1 MPYICPV
8 CSKFFYSQSQ
18 NCIQCDTCRGWV
30 HHDNRLKC
38 SGLTDAEYEE
48 HMKDEFKP
56 YECDHCV
63 AVKIAEENKSI
74 FVQLPFPV
82 ECEGNI
88 FGKPTEKIK
97 PDVSSLTPDQLKK
110 FIKNCDAIQDQ
121 LDTEKDDDEK
131 LVSTSVNSKYY
142 NINKFNKIRFDEKSK
157 FGLMHVNIASLN
169 LHIDDLRSVLSRL
182 KLDFDVIGI
191 SEHKIKRGCTPSN
204 NINITGYDEFKF
216 EPTDTTHGGAGFY
229 IKSGL
234 NYNVRYDLNLNDSPH
249 VEAMF
254 VEIFLKDRKNL
265 VVGCVYRHPSSDISI
280 PDFTEKYLEP
290 ILYKVNKEKK
300 ECVLMGDFNI
310 NLLNSTGGENAV
322 SKYYNN
328 LSSYF
333 FTPYILQPSRLSSK
347 TLVDHIFF
355 NSLEY
360 HSYSGN
366 LLYELSDHLTQ
377 FLVLEG
383 FVKERSLPETLMF
396 KKDFKQFNEREF
408 EETVI
413 NGLDWEEIC
422 MIRIGSPSASFKS
435 FHDTL
440 NFHIDEMVPSKKIT
454 LKQFR
459 LMQKPWITKDI
470 LSRCDERDSL
480 LNELKSEDDPIR
492 KKILRT
498 NFNSLRNQITK
509 EKRQSKK
516 AYFAAEFEKNKN
528 TVAAVWKSIRSLV
541 NLKPGK
547 KSSIKLMDEQ
557 QNIISDST
565 TIANIF
571 NEHFST
577 LGAKVQEKIP
587 RQEGSYNSYL
597 NKRSPDGKPI
607 INPDGHTFFLSPTK
621 PDEISKII
629 DCLNLKKST
638 GPNGIPVFI
647 LKAFKDFCSFWLS
660 KLINLC
666 FENGEFPELLKLAKV
681 IPLHK
686 KESIL
691 NYLNYRPISLLS
703 VFSKIYEKTI
713 YSRVYSYLVKN
724 NLIYDKQFGFRGNH
738 SVNHAIIS
746 ITEHIRSLIDKGEY
760 VCGVFVDLEKA
771 FDTVHHDILC
781 DKIRTYG
788 LRGNIN
794 KLLKSYLTNRKQY
807 VSINGHDSEVRD
819 VTCGVPQGSSLGPLL
834 FLIYINDL
842 RLCLSKTSCG
852 HFADDTFIIFH
863 SKKPKTIE
871 TIINTELKEI
881 VKWLRLNKLSLNATK
896 TELIFFHSPKHP
908 LNYDNISIKMNGF
921 KLTPVDYLK
930 YLGMYLD
937 KYLDWNH
944 HIEDLSKKLSRANGI
959 LSKLRYN
966 APLDICLQVYYAIFY
981 SYLNIGCNV
990 WSFTSEKNIDDIQ
1003 KLQNKC
1009 IRIMTFAPFRSNT
1022 DQSFIDL
1029 GLLKVREVIKTNQLK
1044 VVYDYY
1050 DQKLPTDL
1058 MSMFI
1063 LSQDVHITN
1072 QVLNSALNKLIHI
1085 PAFDTVTYGR
1095 NSIRYHCAK
1104 LWNDMFPTGFIQV
1117 DADRKKDVHLS
1128 KINSIH
1134 YFKKILKKHFL
1145 YKYSADDEDFIYY

>member
-8 CSKFFYSQSQ
+8 CSKKYHPQSQ
-18 NCIQCDTCRGWV
+18 NCLQCNTCEGWV

-38 SGLTDAEYEE
+38 SGLTDTEFEE

-56 YECDHCV
+56 FECDHCV
-63 AVKIAEENKSI
+63 ALKIAEENRSI

-88 FGKPTEKIK
+88 FGKPAEKMR
-97 PDVSSLTPDQLKK
+97 PDISSLTPEQLRKHV
-110 FIKNCDAIQDQ
+110 KNCDAIQDQ
-121 LDTEKDDDEK
+121 LDTAKDDDDK
-131 LVSTSVNSKYY
+131 LVSTLVNSKYY
-142 NINKFNKIRFDEKSK
+142 DIKKFNKIRFDKKSK
-157 FGLMHVNIASLN
+157 FGLFHVNIASLN
-169 LHIDDLRSVLSRL
+169 AHVDDLRTVLSRL
-182 KLDFDVIGI
+182 NFDFDVIGI
-191 SEHKIKRGCTPSN
+191 SEHKIRKNTTPSN
-204 NINITGYDEFKF
+204 NINIPGYDEFKF
-216 EPTDTTHGGAGFY
+216 EPTETTHGGAGFY
-229 IKSGL
+229 MKNGL
-234 NYNVRYDLNLNDSPH
+234 NYNIRYDLNLNSPSQH
-249 VEAMF
+249 EAMF
-254 VEIFLKDRKNL
+254 VELILPDRKNL
-265 VVGCVYRHPSSDISI
+265 VVGCIYRHPSSNISVT
-280 PDFTEKYLEP
+280 DFTEKHLEP

-300 ECVLMGDFNI
+300 ECVLMGDFNV
-310 NLLNSTGGENAV
+310 NLLNTTGGDNAA
-322 SKYYNN
+322 SKFYNN
-328 LSSYF
+328 MTSYF
-333 FTPYILQPSRLSSK
+333 FTPYILQPTRLTSK
-347 TLVDHIFF
+347 TLVDNIFF

-366 LLYELSDHLTQ
+366 LLYELSDHLIQ

-383 FVKERSLPETLMF
+383 FVTERSLPESLMF
-396 KKDFKQFNEREF
+396 KKDYKQFNEREF
-408 EETVI
+408 EELVI

-422 MIRIGSPSASFKS
+422 MIRIGNSSASLKS
-435 FHDTL
+435 YYDTL
-440 NFHIDEMVPSKKIT
+440 NFHLDEMVPTKQVT

-459 LMQKPWITKDI
+459 LMLKPWITKDI
-470 LSRCDERDSL
+470 LKKCDERDSL

-498 NFNSLRNQITK
+498 NYNSLRNQVTK
-509 EKRQSKK
+509 DKRQSKK

-547 KSSIKLMDEQ
+547 KSSIKLMDDQ
-557 QNIISDST
+557 QNIISDSK

-571 NEHFST
+571 NDHFST
-577 LGAKVQEKIP
+577 LGAKVQDKIP
-587 RQEGSYNSYL
+587 QQEGSYSSYL
-597 NKRSPDGKPI
+597 RKKLPNGKSA

-621 PDEISKII
+621 PEEISKII
-629 DCLNLKKST
+629 DCLNPNKST

-647 LKAFKDFCSFWLS
+647 LKSFKDFFSFWLS

-666 FENGEFPELLKLAKV
+666 YENGEFPELLKLAKV

-713 YSRVYSYLVKN
+713 YGRVYSYLVKN

-781 DKIRTYG
+781 DKIKTYG
-788 LRGNIN
+788 LRGNVN
-794 KLLKSYLTNRKQY
+794 KLLKSYLTNRKQF
-807 VSINGHDSEVRD
+807 VSINGHDSEIRD

-842 RLCLSKTSCG
+842 RLSLSKTSCG

-863 SKKPKTIE
+863 SKKLKTIE
-871 TIINTELKEI
+871 TIVNTELKDI
-881 VKWLRLNKLSLNATK
+881 VKWLRLNKLSLNAAK
-896 TELIFFHSPKHP
+896 TELIFFHSSNHP
-908 LNYDNISIKMNGF
+908 LNYDNISIKMNGL
-921 KLTPVDYLK
+921 KLTPVDYIK
-930 YLGMYLD
+930 YLGMYID

-944 HIEDLSKKLSRANGI
+944 HIEELSKKLNRANGI

-966 APLDICLQVYYAIFY
+966 APLELCLQVYYAIFY

-990 WSFTSEKNIDDIQ
+990 WGFTTEKNLKDIQ
-1003 KLQNKC
+1003 IAQNKC
-1009 IRIMTFAPFRSNT
+1009 VRIMTFAPFNSNT

-1050 DQKLPTDL
+1050 DQKLPNDL
-1058 MSMFI
+1058 MSLFI
-1063 LSQDVHITN
+1063 LSKNIHATN
-1072 QVLNSALNKLIHI
+1072 QVLNSALNNLIHI
-1085 PAFDTVTYGR
+1085 PAFDTITYGR
-1095 NSIRYHCAK
+1095 NSIKYHCAK
-1104 LWNDMFPTGFIQV
+1104 LWNDMFPTGFIQI
-1117 DADRKKDVHLS
+1117 DADPKKNIHLS

-1134 YFKKILKKHFL
+1134 YFKKVLKKHFL
-1145 YKYSADDEDFIYY
+1145 FIYAAGEGDFIYY